1 MPALSDVLS
10 GQESAGFVQ
19 DEPFLVRALP
29 FQSTAAQNDALAQET
44 DSNPSPVTSICTG
57 LDQCFPLHV
66 R

>member
-1 MPALSDVLS
+1 MPALLAVVS

-19 DEPFLVRALP
+19 DEPFQVRALP
-29 FQSTAAQNDALAQET
+29 FQSTAAQKDALAQET

-57 LDQCFPLHV
+57 LDQCFPVHV